1 MPNFKVSGEKMKT
14 LIALL
19 FSFIFVSSASAAIY
33 KWVDKEGVVNFTDD
47 ESRVPSAYRSKIEI
61 VKVAKMGPSIPSQ
74 TPPGKVAV
82 NTEQGQA
89 GNQAPPIAQTL
100 IREGEFAVKLAEV
113 LKIGQAKGEAE
124 AESMLAT
131 VGVAPKNG
139 WIADYPMTPIIFG
152 QVRNAVVAAAASKKL
167 PMGEDEALRAF
178 EGLTTEFGLAIAPGQ
193 YAESQPPTNSEYVPP
208 PVINEYYY
216 DEGPPV
222 ITYYPPPWDYYYLYG
237 WVPYP
242 FWCSGF
248 FFPGFFILNDFHH
261 HHGYHHHGNHLISN
275 HFIDPT
281 TRASLRVDPT
291 TRTRG
296 TAATRT
302 SGGTGSRGFAS
313 SEARKGA
320 TSILSRSA
328 NGRALSQPGNTG
340 RQYRSSQNP
349 STGSGRSSSRSFS
362 SPSGRTFSS
371 PSTGGRSSFGGV
383 RSGGYSGNFQGA
395 RTGSGG
401 SSSSRSFNSPSG
413 RTFSAPPSG
422 GGSSFGGVPSGGYS
436 GGYHGGGGSGGS
448 HGGGQ
453 GGGGGFSG
461 NFQGGGGFGGSGGG
475 GQGGG
480 YGGGHG
486 GGHR

>member
-1 MPNFKVSGEKMKT
+1 MKK

-19 FSFIFVSSASAAIY
+19 FSFIFASSASAAIY

-61 VKVAKMGPSIPSQ
+61 VNVAKTGPSIPSQ

-82 NTEQGQA
+82 DTEKGGA
-89 GNQAPPIAQTL
+89 GKAPPIAQTL
-100 IREGEFAVKLAEV
+100 IREGDFAVKLAEV

-139 WIADYPMTPIIFG
+139 WIADYPMTPIIIG
-152 QVRNAVVAAAASKKL
+152 QVRNAVVAAAASRKL
-167 PMGEDEALRAF
+167 SMGEDEALRVF
-178 EGLTTEFGLAIAPGQ
+178 DGLTAEFGLAIAPGQ
-193 YAESQPPTNSEYVPP
+193 YAESQPPTSSEYVPP
-208 PVINEYYY
+208 PIINEYYY

-261 HHGYHHHGNHLISN
+261 HHGHHHHGNHLISN

-296 TAATRT
+296 TAEART

-320 TSILSRSA
+320 TSIFSRNA
-328 NGRALSQPGNTG
+328 NGRGLSQPGNTG
-340 RQYRSSQNP
+340 RQYRGSENP
-349 STGSGRSSSRSFS
+349 STGSVRSFSRSFRN
-362 SPSGRTFSS
+362 PSTRTFSA
-371 PSTGGRSSFGGV
+371 PSSGGRSSFGGF

-401 SSSSRSFNSPSG
+401 SSSSRNFSSSPSG
-413 RTFSAPPSG
+413 GTFGAPSTG
-422 GGSSFGGVPSGGYS
+422 GRSSFGGFPSGGYS
-436 GGYHGGGGSGGS
+436 GGS
-448 HGGGQ
+448 H
-453 GGGGGFSG
+453 
-461 NFQGGGGFGGSGGG
+461 GGGGFGGSH
-475 GQGGG
+475 
-480 YGGGHG
+480 GGGHG
-486 GGHR
+486 GGGGGGYR

>member
-1 MPNFKVSGEKMKT
+1 MKK

-19 FSFIFVSSASAAIY
+19 FSFVFASSASAAIY

-61 VKVAKMGPSIPSQ
+61 VNVAQMGPLIPSQ
-74 TPPGKVAV
+74 TIPVKVAV
-82 NTEQGQA
+82 NTQQGEA
-89 GNQAPPIAQTL
+89 GKQAPSIAQTL
-100 IREGEFAVKLAEV
+100 IREGDFAFKLAEV

-139 WIADYPMTPIIFG
+139 WIADYPMTPIIIG

-167 PMGEDEALRAF
+167 SMGEDEALRVF
-178 EGLTTEFGLAIAPGQ
+178 EGLTAELGLAIAPGQ
-193 YAESQPPTNSEYVPP
+193 YAESQPPTSSEFVPP
-208 PVINEYYY
+208 TVIDEYYY

-222 ITYYPPPWDYYYLYG
+222 VTYYPPPWDYYYLYG

-261 HHGYHHHGNHLISN
+261 HHGGHHSITN
-275 HFIDPT
+275 HFVDPNT
-281 TRASLRVDPT
+281 HTSLRVDPT

-302 SGGTGSRGFAS
+302 SGRTGSRGFAS
-313 SEARKGA
+313 PAARVGA
-320 TSILSRSA
+320 TSIFNRSV
-328 NGRALSQPGNTG
+328 NGKGLSQPGNTG
-340 RQYRSSQNP
+340 RQYRGFQNS
-349 STGSGRSSSRSFS
+349 STGSGRSFSRSFS

-371 PSTGGRSSFGGV
+371 PSTGGRSSFGGF
-383 RSGGYSGNFQGA
+383 RSGGYSGGFQG
-395 RTGSGG
+395 GSG
-401 SSSSRSFNSPSG
+401 F
-413 RTFSAPPSG
+413 
-422 GGSSFGGVPSGGYS
+422 
-436 GGYHGGGGSGGS
+436 GGS
-448 HGGGQ
+448 HGGGH
-453 GGGGGFSG
+453 GGGGG
-461 NFQGGGGFGGSGGG
+461 
-475 GQGGG
+475 
-480 YGGGHG
+480 

>member
-1 MPNFKVSGEKMKT
+1 MKK
-14 LIALL
+14 LVALL

-61 VKVAKMGPSIPSQ
+61 VNAAQMEPSIPSQ

-82 NTEQGQA
+82 NTQQGET
-89 GNQAPPIAQTL
+89 GKQAPSIAQTL
-100 IREGEFAVKLAEV
+100 IREGDFAFKLAEV

-139 WIADYPMTPIIFG
+139 WIADYPMTPIIIG

-167 PMGEDEALRAF
+167 SMGEDEALRAF
-178 EGLTTEFGLAIAPGQ
+178 EGLTAEFGLAIAPGQ
-193 YAESQPPTNSEYVPP
+193 YAESQPPTSSEFVPST
-208 PVINEYYY
+208 VIDEYFY

-222 ITYYPPPWDYYYLYG
+222 VTYYPPPWDYNYLYG

-261 HHGYHHHGNHLISN
+261 HHGHHHHGHHLISN

-302 SGGTGSRGFAS
+302 SGRTGSRGFAS
-313 SEARKGA
+313 PAARVGA
-320 TSILSRSA
+320 TSIVKRSA
-328 NGRALSQPGNTG
+328 NSRTLSQPGNTG
-340 RQYRSSQNP
+340 RQYRGFQNP
-349 STGSGRSSSRSFS
+349 STGSGRSFGRSSSRPSSGSFS
-362 SPSGRTFSS
+362 A
-371 PSTGGRSSFGGV
+371 PSTGGRGSFGGY
-383 RSGGYSGNFQGA
+383 R
-395 RTGSGG
+395 G
-401 SSSSRSFNSPSG
+401 SSSS
-413 RTFSAPPSG
+413 
-422 GGSSFGGVPSGGYS
+422 GGYR
-436 GGYHGGGGSGGS
+436 GGGGSGGS
-448 HGGGQ
+448 HGGGHA
-453 GGGGGFSG
+453 GGGGFSG
-461 NFQGGGGFGGSGGG
+461 NPQGGGGFGGSGGG

>member
-1 MPNFKVSGEKMKT
+1 MKK

-19 FSFIFVSSASAAIY
+19 FSFIFASSASAAIY

-61 VKVAKMGPSIPSQ
+61 VNVAQKGPSIPSQ

-82 NTEQGQA
+82 NTQQGEEGKQV
-89 GNQAPPIAQTL
+89 PPIAQTL
-100 IREGEFAVKLAEV
+100 IREGDFAFKLAEV

-131 VGVAPKNG
+131 VGVVPKNG
-139 WIADYPMTPIIFG
+139 WIADYPMTPIIIG

-167 PMGEDEALRAF
+167 SMGEDEALRAL
-178 EGLTTEFGLAIAPGQ
+178 EGLTAEFGLAIAPGQ
-193 YAESQPPTNSEYVPP
+193 YAESQPPTSSEFVPP
-208 PVINEYYY
+208 TVIDEYYY

-222 ITYYPPPWDYYYLYG
+222 VTYYPPPWDYNYLYG

-261 HHGYHHHGNHLISN
+261 HHGHHSITN
-275 HFIDPT
+275 HFVDPT
-281 TRASLRVDPT
+281 TRASLSVDPT

-313 SEARKGA
+313 PAARVGA
-320 TSILSRSA
+320 TSISNRSA
-328 NGRALSQPGNTG
+328 NGKGLSQPGNTG
-340 RQYRSSQNP
+340 RQYRGFQNP
-349 STGSGRSSSRSFS
+349 STGSGRSFSRNFS

-371 PSTGGRSSFGGV
+371 PSTGGRSSFGGF

-401 SSSSRSFNSPSG
+401 SSSNRSFSSPSG
-413 RTFSAPPSG
+413 RTFSSPSTG
-422 GGSSFGGVPSGGYS
+422 GQSSFGGFRSGGYS
-436 GGYHGGGGSGGS
+436 GGFDGGSGFGGS

-461 NFQGGGGFGGSGGG
+461 NSQGGGGH
-475 GQGGG
+475 GGG
-480 YGGGHG
+480 YGGGGG